1 MTDLILSD
9 EPEFFAPVQ
18 SDIIDTLIGQYQRDH
33 TQLAEISEFMQ
44 SHAGMMGYF
53 VDGNIDKAG
62 YVAFERLF
70 KLEPAIKALDA
81 AYWTRALSMT
91 DVLDHMPQKRRDEW
105 HNQLRAWKE
114 PRYREGENP
123 ANDLPKFEESIVRQT
138 LESMLAMRTQF
149 LSERVDGIFRG
160 LSGDHVTNRPEGFG
174 KRMIIANVIDGFGYI
189 ASNSRTGLINDL
201 RAIIAKFM
209 GRDEPTYSATSDL
222 IKALKWE
229 YGKWFNVD
237 GGALKIRLY
246 MKGTAHI
253 EVHPDMA
260 WRLNAILANLY
271 PRAIP
276 PKFRQKPPKAA
287 KQYELIQKPLP
298 FIIVAILA
306 DASKAF
312 TFGECDRGGHRV
324 KRYIENTIDCS
335 IKQRS
340 KETARILREILGSIG
355 GVEKDGYHQFDYDP
369 RKVIAEIVASGLI
382 PDQRSHQ
389 FYPTPAELAQIA
401 VDFADIQE
409 DDWCLEPSAG
419 CGAIAELMPTAS
431 TTCVEVSKLRSE
443 VLVAKGYHTNTADFI
458 KWADNAR
465 KCYDKIVMNPPF
477 DQGRWKAH
485 VEAAAELLVG
495 RGRLVAIL
503 PSGAKNNL
511 SLKGFDMA
519 WHGPY
524 ENMFS
529 GTSISVIIL
538 IADKLLT

>member
-1 MTDLILSD
+1 
-9 EPEFFAPVQ
+9 
-18 SDIIDTLIGQYQRDH
+18 
-33 TQLAEISEFMQ
+33 
-44 SHAGMMGYF
+44 
-53 VDGNIDKAG
+53 
-62 YVAFERLF
+62 
-70 KLEPAIKALDA
+70 
-81 AYWTRALSMT
+81 
-91 DVLDHMPQKRRDEW
+91 
-105 HNQLRAWKE
+105 
-114 PRYREGENP
+114 
-123 ANDLPKFEESIVRQT
+123 
-138 LESMLAMRTQF
+138 MRTQF

-222 IKALKWE
+222 IKSLKWE

-253 EVHPDMA
+253 EVHPEMA

-276 PKFRQKPPKAA
+276 PKFRQKPLKAA
-287 KQYELIQKPLP
+287 KEYELIQKPLP
-298 FIIVAILA
+298 FAIVAILA

-312 TFGECDRGGHRV
+312 TFGECDRSGHRV
-324 KRYIENTIDCS
+324 KRYLDNTIDCS

-340 KETARILREILGSIG
+340 KEAARILREVLESIG

-401 VDFADIQE
+401 VDFADIGIG
-409 DDWCLEPSAG
+409 DSCLEPSAG
-419 CGAIAELMPTAS
+419 CGAIAELMPKDR
-431 TTCVEVSKLRSE
+431 TTCIEISSLRCQILESKGFRWLQD
-443 VLVAKGYHTNTADFI
+443 DFLLI
-458 KWADNAR
+458 NILDRYN
-465 KCYDKIVMNPPF
+465 KIVMNPPF

-485 VEAAAELLVG
+485 VEAAAALVNDG
-495 RGRLVAIL
+495 GRLVAIL

-529 GTSISVIIL
+529 GTSISVVIL
-538 IADKLLT
+538 VADQHG